1 MSKKTRYRSC
11 PACGENV
18 AFTTYANPTPTVDVV
33 LRVAGRGVALIR
45 RRNPPPGWAL
55 PGGFVDEGESA
66 EHAALRELREEVGAE
81 VELTGLLGVYSHPER
96 DPRMHTLSVVFTAEV
111 EDSSH
116 LRPGDD
122 AGEVRVFPLEDLP
135 ETAFDHGRILRDYLG
150 HLQGGGGGVENGASH
165 CPGGSPGPET
175 SG

>member
-1 MSKKTRYRSC
+1 MSRQTILRSC
-11 PACGENV
+11 PSCGEQV
-18 AFTTYANPTPTVDVV
+18 AFTTYANPTPTVDVI
-33 LRVAGRGVALIR
+33 LRAGEGGVVLIR
-45 RRNPPPGWAL
+45 RRNPPWGWAL
-55 PGGFVDEGESA
+55 PGGFVDYGESV
-66 EHAALRELREEVGAE
+66 EQAARREVREEVGAD
-81 VELTGLLGVYSHPER
+81 VELDRLVGVYSHPER